1 MVVVAAAEFRQGFA
15 KRVPEERCEE
25 LGATGGKGGGVAAPN
40 ASPPLYRHG
49 GGWWLALQ
57 APRVVGQGGEEGN
70 PSFPFPT
77 DRYPPFLGILI
88 LSLWDMI
95 LFLLREDLGA
105 PRPGLWGLSPLPT
118 FMWVPHAGGPHSGT
132 F

>member
-1 MVVVAAAEFRQGFA
+1 MVVVAASELRQGFA
-15 KRVPEERCEE
+15 KRVPEERWEE
-25 LGATGGKGGGVAAPN
+25 LGATEGKGGGVAAPN
-40 ASPPLYRHG
+40 TSPPLYRRG
-49 GGWWLALQ
+49 EGWWLALQ
-57 APRVVGQGGEEGN
+57 APRVVGQGGRKEI
-70 PSFPFPT
+70 
-77 DRYPPFLGILI
+77 PPFLPHRSLSPFFGILI

-118 FMWVPHAGGPHSGT
+118 FMWVPHAGGPLSGT